1 MLNPNFDI
9 SYDNS
14 MVSELNQELV
24 AAFLAAGD
32 SELEVVDPVTQRVYV
47 QVDCETHREAMDALR
62 RQQDRNAIGEGLK
75 QMQSGG
81 GKPLDQAFSEMRARL
96 GFPRHE

>member
-1 MLNPNFDI
+1 
-9 SYDNS
+9 
-14 MVSELNQELV
+14 MVTELNQELV
-24 AAFLAAGD
+24 EAFLAAGD
-32 SELEVVDPVTQRVYV
+32 NELEVVDPVTRRVYV
-47 QVDCETHREAMDALR
+47 LVDCETHRQAMDALR

-75 QMQSGG
+75 QMQSGS